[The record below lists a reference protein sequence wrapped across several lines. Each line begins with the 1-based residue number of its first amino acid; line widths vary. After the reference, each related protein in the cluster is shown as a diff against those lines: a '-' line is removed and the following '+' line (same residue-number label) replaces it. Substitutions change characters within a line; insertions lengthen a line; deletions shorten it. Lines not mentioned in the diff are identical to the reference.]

1 MYAIENQIS
10 GVVYKYVGSLEEA
23 QNFINQQGE
32 VADLLNL
39 AARKV
44 DEKL

>member
-1 MYAIENQIS
+1 MYAIENEIT
-10 GVVYKYVGSLEEA
+10 GTVYKYVGSLEEA
-23 QNFINQQGE
+23 QSFINQQGE

-39 AARKV
+39 AARKI